1 MLAEKHGEKEK
12 KKRCDGSSQRLTN
25 DEEVHKK
32 NEVISSFNGMSSK
45 QFNTLG

>member
-25 DEEVHKK
+25 EEKVK
-32 NEVISSFNGMSSK
+32 N
-45 QFNTLG
+45 